1 MNSDS
6 ANLQPAQDAKH
17 PYFAILLVMLAGSVL
32 AGMDALGKALMEDI
46 PTVQVVWARFL
57 FHTLIVLI
65 IFRWRYGW
73 NFVIPKRPGLQI
85 TRGLFLLG
93 ITLSMYTAISVVP
106 LADATAIMFFGPVL
120 TTLLAGLVLGERVT
134 NWLRFAAILGFL
146 GVLLIVRP
154 GFSAIDSHIFLA
166 CLAAISFAFYLLMTR
181 LLKGKD
187 DEPTTLFH
195 STLIGSVLLSLAVPF
210 WWQSIS
216 AEQWLY
222 LIATG
227 AMGAAGHFLLIKAFH
242 MAPASLL
249 SPFLNVQLLAATLYS
264 VLFFRDVLE
273 WTFILGTLIIIAA
286 GLIVWWRS
294 LQTH

>member
-1 MNSDS
+1 MTSNKPPST
-6 ANLQPAQDAKH
+6 PDAKH
-17 PYFAILLVMLAGSVL
+17 PYFAIVLVMLAGTVL

-57 FHTLIVLI
+57 FHTLIVLM
-65 IFRWRYGW
+65 IFRWQHGW
-73 NFVIPKRPGLQI
+73 QFIKPKYPGLQI
-85 TRGLFLLG
+85 IRGLFLLG

-120 TTLLAGLVLGERVT
+120 TTLLAGWLLGERVT

-154 GFSAIDSHIFLA
+154 GFSDLDNHIFFA
-166 CLAAISFAFYLLMTR
+166 CLAAVSFAFYLLMTR
-181 LLKGKD
+181 QLKGKD
-187 DEPTTLFH
+187 DETTTLFH

-222 LIATG
+222 LITTG
-227 AMGAAGHFLLIKAFH
+227 VMGAVGHFLLIKAFH

-273 WTFILGTLIIIAA
+273 WTFILGTLIIVAA

-294 LQTH
+294 IQTH

>member
-1 MNSDS
+1 MSTRNEPHS
-6 ANLQPAQDAKH
+6 QDDKH
-17 PYFAILLVMLAGSVL
+17 PYFAIVLVMLAGAVL
-32 AGMDALGKALMEDI
+32 AGMDALGKALMESI

-57 FHTLIVLI
+57 FHTLIVALV
-65 IFRWRYGW
+65 FRWQYGW
-73 NFVIPKRPGLQI
+73 DFIVPKRLGLQTI
-85 TRGLFLLG
+85 RGLFLLG
-93 ITLSMYTAISVVP
+93 ITLSMYTAIAVVP

-120 TTLLAGLVLGERVT
+120 TTLLAGWFLGERVT
-134 NWLRFAAILGFL
+134 HWLRFAALLGFI

-154 GFSAIDSHIFLA
+154 GFSDLDNHIFFA
-166 CLAAISFAFYLLMTR
+166 CLAAVSFALYLLMTR
-181 LLKGKD
+181 LLSGKD
-187 DEPTTLFH
+187 SEPTTLFH
-195 STLIGSVLLSLAVPF
+195 STLIGSILLSIAVPF

-227 AMGAAGHFLLIKAFH
+227 MMGAAGHFLLIKAFH
-242 MAPASLL
+242 MAPASIL

-273 WTFILGTLIIIAA
+273 WTFILGTLIIVGA

-294 LQTH
+294 LNKHAH